1 MNNISKLEFIS
12 ELSDISA
19 QNNNKNGICLFL
31 GAGADVSSGGKL
43 FSELK
48 KESVSFIR
56 NQRIHFLNP
65 LNVLM
70 KNLTN

>member
-1 MNNISKLEFIS
+1 MDNISKLEFIS
-12 ELSDISA
+12 ELSDIST
-19 QNNNKNGICLFL
+19 QKNHKNGICLFL

-56 NQRIHFLNP
+56 NQKIHFYESIERIDE
-65 LNVLM
+65 
-70 KNLTN
+70 